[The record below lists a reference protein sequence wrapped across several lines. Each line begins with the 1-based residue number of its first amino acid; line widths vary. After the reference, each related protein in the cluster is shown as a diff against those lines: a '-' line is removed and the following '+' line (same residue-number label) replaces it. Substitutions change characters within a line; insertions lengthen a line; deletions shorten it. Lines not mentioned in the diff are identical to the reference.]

1 MNSTQNS
8 IPFQSEVVINEKIN
22 KIEVVHQKW
31 NAQLGDVWLL
41 GNHRII
47 CGDSTDESVVQKV
60 MNGMIPFLMVT
71 DPPYG
76 VKYDAAWRD
85 EAAKHCASMGN
96 GKETAVGKVANDS
109 IVNWSDAWRWFQG
122 DVAYVYHAPT
132 FFAEVSNSLIQNE
145 FAIRSQ
151 IVWNKSHLVLSRGDY
166 HWKHELCAYAVRKG
180 KKANYVGGRKQT
192 TVWDIN
198 KPQKNDT
205 GHSTQKPLECMLRPI
220 RNHESEFVYDPF
232 LGSGT
237 TLIACEQLNRKCIG
251 IELNPQYVSVIL
263 ERYQST
269 TGKTPTRETSCK

>member
-1 MNSTQNS
+1 M
-8 IPFQSEVVINEKIN
+8 NEKIN
-22 KIEVVHQKW
+22 KIDVTHNKW
-31 NAQLGDVWLL
+31 NAQCGEVWLL

-60 MNGMIPFLMVT
+60 MNGVIPFLMVT

-76 VKYDAAWRD
+76 VKYNPSWRN
-85 EAAKHCASMGN
+85 EAAKNCKAMWNNKSKDKN
-96 GKETAVGKVANDS
+96 NVTAVGEVLNDS
-109 IVNWSDAWRWFQG
+109 QSDWSEAWKLFQG

-132 FFAEVSNSLIQNE
+132 FFPEVSNSLIKND

-151 IVWNKSHLVLSRGDY
+151 IIWNKSHFSFGRGDY
-166 HWKHELCAYAVRKG
+166 HWGHESCAYAVRQG
-180 KKANYVGGRKQT
+180 KKSNYIGGRKQS
-192 TVWDIN
+192 TVWN
-198 KPQKNDT
+198 CQVLQRNNT

-220 RNHESEFVYDPF
+220 RNHDSEFVYDPF

-237 TLIACEQLNRKCIG
+237 TLIACEQLNRTCIG

-263 ERYQST
+263 ERYKST

>member
-1 MNSTQNS
+1 MNATQNKTL
-8 IPFQSEVVINEKIN
+8 FQTESVVEEKIN
-22 KIEVVHQKW
+22 KIEGAHKKW
-31 NAQLGDVWLL
+31 KAQWGDVWLL
-41 GNHRII
+41 GSHRIV
-47 CGDSTDESVVQKV
+47 CGDSTDESVVQKAMKGV
-60 MNGMIPFLMVT
+60 IPFLMVT

-76 VKYDAAWRD
+76 VKYDASWRD
-85 EAAKHCASMGN
+85 EAAKHCVLMGN
-96 GKETAVGKVANDS
+96 GKETAVGKVQNDS

-132 FFAEVSNSLIQNE
+132 FFSEVSNSLIQND
-145 FAIRSQ
+145 FVIRSQ

-180 KKANYVGGRKQT
+180 KKSNYSGGRKQT

-220 RNHESEFVYDPF
+220 RNHDSEFVYDPF

-237 TLIACEQLNRKCIG
+237 TLIACEQLNRSCIG
-251 IELNPQYVSVIL
+251 IELNPEYVSVIL

-269 TGKTPTRETSCK
+269 TGKTPIRESS

>member
-8 IPFQSEVVINEKIN
+8 IQFQSEVVVNEKIN
-22 KIEVVHQKW
+22 KIDVAHQKW

-47 CGDSTDESVVQKV
+47 CGDSTDESVVQNAI
-60 MNGMIPFLMVT
+60 NGIIPFLMVT

-96 GKETAVGKVANDS
+96 GKETAVGKVSNDS
-109 IVNWSDAWRWFQG
+109 IVNWSDAWRWFEG

-132 FFAEVSNSLIQNE
+132 FFPEVSNSLIQNE

-220 RNHESEFVYDPF
+220 RNHDSEFVYDPF

-237 TLIACEQLNRKCIG
+237 TLIACEQLNRICIG

-269 TGKTPTRETSCK
+269 TGKTPTRE